1 MVTIVGSGDRDNV
14 AVRASFAGQ
23 VSMSLTDLKIKSRS
37 YFRQDR

>member
-1 MVTIVGSGDRDNV
+1 MVKIVASGDWDNV